1 MFPAIRGFTT
11 IQRTPQADLRLGTV
25 LAFVAGAANAGG
37 FLAVGQY
44 TSHMTGIL
52 SSVADNLVLGQVL
65 LALGGAG
72 ALLAFLLGAM
82 CTAWLVNWGLRRRL
96 GSAFGLPLLLEAV
109 LLLLFGLFGAA
120 MNLTTTVFLPLT
132 VVLLC
137 FIMGLQNAVIT
148 KISRA
153 VIRTTHVTGLLTD
166 LGIEL
171 GKLLYLNRSTD
182 QAPVLANRQRLRI
195 HAQLVLAFF
204 VGGLAGALG
213 FKHAGYISTL
223 PLAVLLL
230 LLVLRPL
237 LDDWSRWRQTTV

>member
-1 MFPAIRGFTT
+1 MFASIRGFTSL
-11 IQRTPQADLRLGTV
+11 QRTPQTDLKLGTV

-52 SSVADNLVLGQVL
+52 SSVADHAVLGQFA
-65 LALGGAG
+65 LALGGLG

-82 CTAWLVNWGLRRRL
+82 TTAWMVNWGLRRQLR
-96 GSAFGLPLLLEAV
+96 SAYGLPLLLEAA
-109 LLLLFGLFGAA
+109 LLLVFGLFGAA
-120 MNLTTTVFLPLT
+120 IGLMTAVFLPLT

-153 VIRTTHVTGLLTD
+153 VIRTTHITGLLTD

-171 GKLLYLNRSTD
+171 GKLLYVNRHPD
-182 QAPVLANRQRLRI
+182 QQPVRANRDRLRV
-195 HAQLVLAFF
+195 HGQLIASFF

-213 FKHAGYISTL
+213 FKYLGYVSTV
-223 PLAVLLL
+223 PLAAMLL
-230 LLVLRPL
+230 LLVMRPA
-237 LDDWSRWRQTTV
+237 LDDLQRQRLT